1 MGQHYDVIVI
11 GGGHNGLVNAAYL
24 AKAGKKVVVL
34 ERRHVLGGAAV
45 TEEIF
50 PGFLFSEC
58 SYVVSLL
65 RPEII
70 RELDLPR
77 HGLEILPLDGT
88 FSPMPNG
95 DYLWRVNDHAK
106 SIRDIR
112 RHSRLDAEAYD
123 EFSKMMTPMCRFV
136 KPILSMIPP
145 DPTTL
150 NPRDLKQLHFLLQR
164 FRELS
169 SDERYTLVQ
178 LMTMSSADFLDQW
191 FETDVLKATMSA
203 SGIIGTFLGIR
214 SPGTAYVLLHHYM
227 GEIDGAFRSW
237 GFSRGGTGAISN
249 AIADAAR
256 EAGAE
261 IRTKAPVARI
271 LVKNGRACGVVLQS
285 GEEIF
290 ANVVSS
296 SVDPHLTFEKFLEP
310 SELPGDF
317 VEGVRRYKFRGSSG
331 KVNLA
336 LDELPNFKCLPGE
349 GAHLRG
355 AISIS
360 PSTDYMERAYDDAKY
375 GRYSRRPYVD
385 MVIPSLTDPSVASPD
400 GPTTARRSTTF
411 ICAVPQRIRAAG
423 SWGPT
428 AALPARS
435 SSRNG
440 KVTLFPACD
449 PPGQSRA
456 RQKRSQHRNH
466 HRPPWFPN
474 RPPRRATDHAPRPA
488 RSSHRRR
495 AQRSHHCFLSCQRRV
510 QTARPRAARNG
521 WRRRHYRGISSRLQ
535 SFHARAH
542 ARPASRRD
550 CARHAD
556 RKIPVRNPLSRSARL
571 RAHTRRKRASFLER
585 QRQDRP
591 RHREHFRKGLR
602 EIHGIRGFSRPS
614 HRRPRPACFDHA
626 TGDRQAYSRRSL
638 ESLYDRPQ
646 RAHAS

>member
-45 TEEIF
+45 TEEII

-88 FSPMPNG
+88 FSPMPGG
-95 DYLWRVNDHAK
+95 DYLWRMNDHAK

-136 KPILSMIPP
+136 KPMLSMVPP

-150 NPRDLKQLHFLLQR
+150 NPKDLKQLHFLLQR

-256 EAGAE
+256 EAGVE
-261 IRTKAPVARI
+261 IRTKAPVGKI
-271 LVKNGRACGVVLQS
+271 LTKNGRACGVALQD
-285 GEEIF
+285 GEELS

-310 SELPGDF
+310 NELPADF
-317 VEGVRRYKFRGSSG
+317 LEGVRRYKFRGSSG

-336 LDELPNFKCLPGE
+336 LDALPNFKCLPGS

-360 PSTDYMERAYDDAKY
+360 PSMEYMERAYDDAKY
-375 GRYSRRPYVD
+375 GHFSRKPYID
-385 MVIPSLTDPSVASPD
+385 MVIPSLTDPSVAPPGKHVLSCFVQYAPYKLAEGTWD
-400 GPTTARRSTTF
+400 DQKEAFGDNVMNTIAEYAPNLKDIIIGCQVLTPLDLEREFGLTQGNIFQGELSLEQLFFLRPVAGWAYYRTPIRNLYMCGSATHPGGG
-411 ICAVPQRIRAAG
+411 IMGANGRIASQVILKEWKG
-423 SWGPT
+423 
-428 AALPARS
+428 S
-435 SSRNG
+435 SSR
-440 KVTLFPACD
+440 
-449 PPGQSRA
+449 S
-456 RQKRSQHRNH
+456 S
-466 HRPPWFPN
+466 
-474 RPPRRATDHAPRPA
+474 ATA
-488 RSSHRRR
+488 SK
-495 AQRSHHCFLSCQRRV
+495 
-510 QTARPRAARNG
+510 AAN
-521 WRRRHYRGISSRLQ
+521 
-535 SFHARAH
+535 
-542 ARPASRRD
+542 
-550 CARHAD
+550 
-556 RKIPVRNPLSRSARL
+556 
-571 RAHTRRKRASFLER
+571 
-585 QRQDRP
+585 
-591 RHREHFRKGLR
+591 
-602 EIHGIRGFSRPS
+602 
-614 HRRPRPACFDHA
+614 
-626 TGDRQAYSRRSL
+626 
-638 ESLYDRPQ
+638 
-646 RAHAS
+646 